1 MCFHFTKTIQEQPDK
16 RDCADDSNVLTNFP
30 PSLNAHV
37 RIKKSKHHY
46 LDLKGWWETL
56 RAEKR
61 PCTLRT
67 AVPRPGE
74 LPHSLNQTALMQ
86 TRPRHIGD
94 GCHSEHF
101 AEILRCPHFSLRGSQ
116 HACIVKWIFNCP
128 GSTNRAAMQ
137 SCSVMHKYM
146 QIVFLCD

>member
-1 MCFHFTKTIQEQPDK
+1 MCFHFMKTIQEQPEK
-16 RDCADDSNVLTNFP
+16 RDCADYSNVLTNFP
-30 PSLNAHV
+30 PPLNTHAC
-37 RIKKSKHHY
+37 IKSRQRY

-61 PCTLRT
+61 LCTLRT

-74 LPHSLNQTALMQ
+74 LSHSLNQAAQMQ

-101 AEILRCPHFSLRGSQ
+101 VEILRSPRFSLHGSQ

-146 QIVFLCD
+146 QIVFLCN